1 MTKYRATIHQHIIM
15 DVWVEAPDRESAW
28 QLANDQVNDREEKG
42 DWIEDVMAG
51 WTEVGSIYDE
61 EGDEVE

>member
-1 MTKYRATIHQHIIM
+1 VTRYRATIHQHTIM

-42 DWIEDVMAG
+42 DWVEDVMAG
-51 WTEVGSIYDE
+51 WIEVGSIYDE
-61 EGDEVE
+61 EGNEVE

>member
-1 MTKYRATIHQHIIM
+1 MTKYRATIIM

-61 EGDEVE
+61 EGNEVE